1 MPWLPPRRET
11 IRKRLRVPFWAPT
24 AGQVLSSGD
33 AVADDNARKNFLSK
47 YAEMHRLAY
56 DADGRVI
63 LYLGADNWP
72 FPIPLVKKD
81 KGWVFDTAAG
91 EKELVFRRIGAN
103 ELFTIDVLDNLVD
116 AQNEYVTQ
124 ERDPSGVKQYAQK
137 ILSDPGKRNGLYWP
151 AAAENPKAQSD
162 R

>member
-1 MPWLPPRRET
+1 MPWLPPRRESDPKAAT
-11 IRKRLRVPFWAPT
+11 SAILGPE

-33 AVADDNARKNFLSK
+33 AVADDNARKNFLNK

-91 EKELVFRRIGAN
+91 REGVSLPADRRQRA
-103 ELFTIDVLDNLVD
+103 FH
-116 AQNEYVTQ
+116 
-124 ERDPSGVKQYAQK
+124 
-137 ILSDPGKRNGLYWP
+137 
-151 AAAENPKAQSD
+151 D
-162 R
+162 RRPE